1 MSDIFAH
8 DMQCPTALLGR
19 KQRGAL
25 IEFME
30 IWDNCRPEDIGRLI
44 RMVALRSSTDMGKPW
59 RTDDTAK
66 VEMICTVTR
75 VSKMV
80 SVAHPSVDCRAQCV
94 NLAYTECLTVPFCA
108 SNPRHEVTTYVYALF
123 VFWVYSEG

>member
-8 DMQCPTALLGR
+8 DMQCPTGLLGC
-19 KQRGAL
+19 KQCGAL
-25 IEFME
+25 MEFME

-66 VEMICTVTR
+66 VEMICTVAR
-75 VSKMV
+75 VSKTV
-80 SVAHPSVDCRAQCV
+80 SEALPSVDCRAQCV
-94 NLAYTECLTVPFCA
+94 NLAYTERLTDRFSHGRLWAVLPQRGA
-108 SNPRHEVTTYVYALF
+108 GNPRHELTT
-123 VFWVYSEG
+123 